1 MKKHAVIVLFFIQEP
16 LPVLL
21 QDKATDTNYCR
32 TAESMKPLLVCQTH
46 SHKNCYF
53 LRLITAILKTKIV
66 LEISQHG
73 ATFGAKIFRILLDP
87 TS

>member
-1 MKKHAVIVLFFIQEP
+1 MKKHAVVVLFFIQEP

-32 TAESMKPLLVCQTH
+32 TAESTKALWVCQSH

-53 LRLITAILKTKIV
+53 SRLITAMLKTKIV
-66 LEISQHG
+66 LEISQNG
-73 ATFGAKIFRILLDP
+73 ATFGAKNFRILLDS
-87 TS
+87 TF